1 MISIVMPCYNCETS
15 LARTVRCV
23 QAQTI
28 SDWEL
33 IAVDDGS
40 TDGTGSGAGWGWRRM
55 MRGFGQ
61 FIRPRRRIAARNI
74 GMAAAGG
81 EMAGLCGRERRSA
94 ARALQT
100 VACPGTTARRTPRG
114 AIPFGIR
121 TRADAKKCWPA
132 PTATGRRC
140 WRALSAPTARSIP
153 WCAKLYRASKIRE
166 KGLCVPPGVKVGE
179 DVLFNLDAFYAA
191 HAWRMTERS
200 VYGYDLG
207 GDSAM
212 TRADAHVYESAKPM
226 LQGITVFIRKNGL
239 QTVLFRAHI
248 DIYLRTLR
256 KDRGRRKAAFAFNR
270 DIVSRVTEGVQ
281 FSALCARQRAYY
293 AALKVC
299 PCLSY
304 FLP

>member
-23 QAQTI
+23 QAQTV

-40 TDGTGSGAGWGWRRM
+40 TDGTGAALDGLAQNDAR
-55 MRGFGQ
+55 
-61 FIRPRRRIAARNI
+61 IRAIHQANGGVSRARNI
-74 GMAAAGG
+74 GMAAAGANG
-81 EMAGLCGRERRSA
+81 WPLWT
-94 ARALQT
+94 QT
-100 VACPGTTARRTPRG
+100 TFCRPMRCKRCLHWTTARRISS
-114 AIPFGIR
+114 AAHIPFGIR
-121 TRADAKKCWPA
+121 TRAYAKKCWPA
-132 PTATGRRC
+132 PTATRQTVLESLVRTDST
-140 WRALSAPTARSIP
+140 LNSM
-153 WCAKLYRASKIRE
+153 CAKLYRASKIRE

-226 LQGITVFIRKNGL
+226 LQGITAFIRKNGL
-239 QTVLFRAHI
+239 QTALFRAHI